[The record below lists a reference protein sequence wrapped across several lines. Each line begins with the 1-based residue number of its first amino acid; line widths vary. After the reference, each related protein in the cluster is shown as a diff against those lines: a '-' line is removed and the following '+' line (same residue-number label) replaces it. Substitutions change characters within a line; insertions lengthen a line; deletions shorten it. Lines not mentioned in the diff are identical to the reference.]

1 MQSIDLNPSGPIYKV
16 SAFGYPHVMVSE
28 QTIPAP
34 EKLAVV
40 LAVLASQPDRTLS
53 QQSLVSM
60 LWGSAEKS
68 RANAS
73 FRQFLVKVRKLEKQH
88 GGSLLIKTGKLV
100 SYDRACVRVDLEK
113 ALSHDIADDAR
124 NGNYSDLATF
134 VEVVASPL
142 LQAINIDIREF
153 EDWHYVLSNKLMT
166 ARGVALSAL
175 MEQETEPILIERI
188 ANDLLE
194 LDPSNEAAYRTLIK
208 LWCEQGNHARA
219 LKVYNHCCQVL
230 LTDYG
235 IKPSLS
241 TEQLAATMG
250 IRQQPAKA
258 ILAPFAVAGNVR
270 SAEADRRASQPE
282 QTQRIGAPRMILLPP
297 RLLHGASPSVQLIE
311 ALLDDITVGLTRYRS
326 IAVLAAHSGRMA
338 SQDNTRDFDAIGKRF
353 GVDYILST
361 VVNSTDAGSTATFL
375 LLDARTSESL
385 VAMDKQLRK
394 DDLPGLFSRLSFE
407 IVRQLV
413 STIERREVAFPTTTD
428 NSNAYQH
435 FLNGRRFLWH
445 SDLPEIRKA
454 RASFRRSINEADNFA
469 PAYSGL
475 SRTLSM
481 ERLVRGLTSC
491 ELLVRSLEYADKSI
505 RIDPMDGRG
514 LRERGFANLY
524 LRRHDDSLQ
533 NFAAAADLIPND
545 ADMLADYADALS
557 HAGQGAEALT
567 ICLQAKASNP
577 DPPAYYDWIHAS
589 ILYQLAAY
597 KAAISILHPH
607 RSNPGIARLLAASH
621 AMSGDLHTARQ
632 YGTTVRENYPSF
644 ELSRLSELVPDK
656 NANDTKHLV
665 EGLRMAGLS

>member
-1 MQSIDLNPSGPIYKV
+1 MQPIDRKEPGPLYV
-16 SAFGYPHVMVSE
+16 VNVFGYPHMTVGE
-28 QTIPAP
+28 QTVSAP

-53 QQSLVSM
+53 QQRLVSM
-60 LWGSAEKS
+60 LWGNTEKAK
-68 RANAS
+68 ANAS
-73 FRQFLVKVRKLEKQH
+73 FRQFLVKVRKLEKLH
-88 GGSLLIKTGKLV
+88 GGTLLIKSGKLV
-100 SYDRACVRVDLEK
+100 SYDSACVQVDLET
-113 ALSHDIADDAR
+113 ALSHDVVDDAK
-124 NGNYSDLATF
+124 NGNYPGLAAF
-134 VEVVASPL
+134 VQMTASPL
-142 LQAINIDIREF
+142 LQAVDIDTHEF
-153 EDWHYVLSNKLMT
+153 EDWHYELSNQLMN
-166 ARGVALSAL
+166 AKCAALSAL
-175 MEQETEPILIERI
+175 MEQETEPIRIEQV

-208 LWCEQGNHARA
+208 LWCDRGNHAKA
-219 LKVYNHCCQVL
+219 LKVYNDCRQIL

-235 IKPSLS
+235 VKPSLS

-250 IRQQPAKA
+250 IREQSAKA
-258 ILAPFAVAGNVR
+258 ALAPFTVAGNVR
-270 SAEADRRASQPE
+270 TEETDRQVNRAD

-297 RLLHGASPSVQLIE
+297 RLVHGASPSAQLIE

-338 SQDNTRDFDAIGKRF
+338 NQDGNRDFDAIGKRF

-361 VVNSTDAGSTATFL
+361 VINSNDASSTATFL

-385 VAMDKQLRK
+385 MAMDKQLRE
-394 DDLPGLFSRLSFE
+394 DDLPGLFSQLSFE

-413 STIERREVAFPTTTD
+413 STIERHEVAFPTTTD

-435 FLNGRRFLWH
+435 FLNGRRLLWH

-454 RASFRRSINEADNFA
+454 RASFRQSIKEADNFA

-481 ERLVRGLTSC
+481 ERLVRGMTSTDLLIEAR
-491 ELLVRSLEYADKSI
+491 ELADKSI

-514 LRERGFANLY
+514 LRELGFTNLY
-524 LRRHDDSLQ
+524 LRRHDESLE
-533 NFAAAADLIPND
+533 NFAAAADLTPND

-557 HAGQGAEALT
+557 HAGQGVEALA

-589 ILYQLAAY
+589 ILYQLTAY
-597 KAAISILHPH
+597 KAAISILQPH
-607 RSNPGIARLLAASH
+607 KSNPGIARLLAASY
-621 AMSGDLHTARQ
+621 AMSGDLSTAKQ

-644 ELSRLSELVPDK
+644 ELNRVSELVPDK